1 MAVKTFLDINVRD
14 AQGYQ
19 ATLRFRIAP
28 LAFAAAQTLPTATE
42 IAAVIDAIFGSGVV
56 PSNAEVLAYSVV
68 VEQTSAALGGEG
80 DSPISESLR
89 VRSNISGLTIPFMFA
104 IPGLAKSN
112 VVYDPTNPNA
122 VSTSSGMWDTIRTAL
137 TAPHI
142 AIAPPDPDTYTAV
155 TSDELAQV
163 ATVYDGRRAPMRPR

>member
-1 MAVKTFLDINVRD
+1 LTVKTFLDINVRD

-28 LAFAAAQTLPTATE
+28 LAFAAAQTVPTATE
-42 IAAVIDAIFGSGVV
+42 INAVINSLFGSGVV
-56 PSNAEVLAYSVV
+56 PSNASVLGYSVV
-68 VEQTSAALGGEG
+68 INQDDAALGGEG

-89 VRSNISGLTIPFMFA
+89 VRSNIGGLVIPFMFA

-122 VSTSSGMWDTIRTAL
+122 VSTASGMWDTIRTAL
-137 TAPHI
+137 TAAHI
-142 AIAPPDPDTYTAV
+142 AIAPIEPDTYDAV
-155 TSDELAQV
+155 ASDDLAQV